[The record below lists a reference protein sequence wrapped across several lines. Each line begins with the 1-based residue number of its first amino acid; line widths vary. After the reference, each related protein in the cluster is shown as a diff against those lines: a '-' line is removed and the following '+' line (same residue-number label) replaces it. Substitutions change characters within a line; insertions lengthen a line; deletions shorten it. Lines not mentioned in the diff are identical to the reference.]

1 MDMFGSKPFGAQLDA
16 RTFSFV
22 PARAQAW
29 ADEPT
34 KAQEGGPTA
43 PTVKQRFVHE
53 MGLARRQLLL
63 FSPYFIPGLQGVAS
77 LRRAREHGVEVRVV
91 TNSLAA
97 SDEPLVNA
105 GYAQYR
111 AELLK
116 SGVRLFEVASDQL
129 KSDTRIRRLLGGTA
143 GRLHAKMAYID
154 GETMLIGSMNL
165 DPRSEYTNN
174 EIGVIVHSPEVT
186 RRMLA
191 VFDPDRNVDYE
202 VTLGEDGSSLIWV
215 SRAGGREQRKYDE
228 PSPGFWQQLKV
239 RLLWLLVP
247 EDLL

>member
-1 MDMFGSKPFGAQLDA
+1 
-16 RTFSFV
+16 
-22 PARAQAW
+22 
-29 ADEPT
+29 
-34 KAQEGGPTA
+34 
-43 PTVKQRFVHE
+43 
-53 MGLARRQLLL
+53 
-63 FSPYFIPGLQGVAS
+63 VAA
-77 LRRAREHGVEVRVV
+77 LRRARERGVEVRVV

-111 AELLK
+111 TELLK

-129 KSDTRIRRLLGGTA
+129 KSDARIRHLLGGTA

-154 GETMLIGSMNL
+154 GQTMLVGSMNL

-174 EIGVIVHSPEVT
+174 EIGVIVRSPEVT

-215 SRAGGREQRKYDE
+215 SRGGGREQRKVDE
-228 PSPGFWQQLKV
+228 PGPGFWQQLKV